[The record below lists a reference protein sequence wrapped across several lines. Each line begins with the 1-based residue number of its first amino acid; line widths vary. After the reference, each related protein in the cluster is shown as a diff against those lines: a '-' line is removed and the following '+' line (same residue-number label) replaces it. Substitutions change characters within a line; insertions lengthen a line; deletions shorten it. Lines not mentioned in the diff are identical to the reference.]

1 MELRKA
7 TVKKFKAL
15 FSSLPEDLEQCKI
28 PPAGSDIS
36 SADFMNLWKLAEL
49 STLLS
54 NWYSLYTTEVK
65 LSKSEIVKK
74 LKAKGHKP
82 SEYTVMVIYNK
93 PKIIQISL
101 YDRPIGSNQQKFLTD
116 YYTKDTIYYFPHLDY
131 FLARDLDNE
140 IAEEIFDGFS
150 QRRLRSMDL
159 SKVYNSDNV
168 ITYLAV
174 KAVHEISGFHGL
186 EQIIFDGDNV
196 KMGIYGLHKR
206 QDIRVNID
214 QIGPRV
220 AVSTKDFDLKI
231 GSLLRIKT
239 ISGLSEIQRII

>member
-82 SEYTVMVIYNK
+82 
-93 PKIIQISL
+93 
-101 YDRPIGSNQQKFLTD
+101 F
-116 YYTKDTIYYFPHLDY
+116 
-131 FLARDLDNE
+131 
-140 IAEEIFDGFS
+140 
-150 QRRLRSMDL
+150 
-159 SKVYNSDNV
+159 
-168 ITYLAV
+168 
-174 KAVHEISGFHGL
+174 
-186 EQIIFDGDNV
+186 
-196 KMGIYGLHKR
+196 
-206 QDIRVNID
+206 
-214 QIGPRV
+214 
-220 AVSTKDFDLKI
+220 
-231 GSLLRIKT
+231 
-239 ISGLSEIQRII
+239 